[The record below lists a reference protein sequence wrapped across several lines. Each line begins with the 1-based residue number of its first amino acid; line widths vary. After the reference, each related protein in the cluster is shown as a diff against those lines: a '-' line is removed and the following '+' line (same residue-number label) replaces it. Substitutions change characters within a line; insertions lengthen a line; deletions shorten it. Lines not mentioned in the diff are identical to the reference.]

1 MHTLDKGLRS
11 ALENTILAA
20 RSAAEEAAQIVLEA
34 LGVGEKVPFPHL
46 NDAERTLR
54 RKLRSHGRQLGDT
67 QYEDTKQTIVALTEE
82 VAYQHWHRML
92 FARFLAENDLLMD
105 DDPVSPI
112 PLTIEECNDL
122 APSLGARNGWDLA
135 ARYASRML
143 PQIFLNDSPIFS
155 LEFPIERQKVL
166 EQLVSSIPQEVF
178 HASDSL
184 GWVYQFW
191 QTKRK
196 KAINDS
202 GVKIGARE
210 LPAVTQLFTEPYMV
224 SFLLDNSLGAWWAG
238 KRLSSHDLA
247 TAEDEQE
254 LRDKAYVD
262 HLPLEYLRFVRDEET
277 EFWKPAGGS
286 FDAWPKH
293 LSEFKMLDPCCGSGH
308 FLIATLQM
316 LVPMRMELE
325 GMTEDEA
332 IQRVLEENIHGL
344 ELDQRCVELAA
355 FALAFAAWTYP
366 GSSGYRQLPAL
377 HIACSGQAINI
388 SDDELRKL
396 ANGNH
401 ELYNALEDL
410 RNKFQQAPILGSLIN
425 PKSSIHQNEL
435 FSLDWEEV
443 GPLLDSVLRKDQDD
457 DLDEAGIV
465 AQGLAK
471 AASLL
476 AGAYHLIGT
485 NVPYLARGKQDQVL
499 KDYCERYHNEA
510 KNDLATVFLDRCLQF
525 CPKGGT
531 TTVVLPQNWLF
542 LSSYTSFRKTL
553 LQDETWHLISRLG
566 PGAFDTISGEVVKAI
581 LILISRE
588 RSESEQIISGVDV
601 SEQKAV
607 EEKAMGL
614 VEGEI
619 KRVGQ
624 EEQLKNPDARIALET
639 KDDVQLLAEYANSF
653 QGISP
658 ADLLR
663 FGRTFWE
670 SHASGTWI
678 YWQSTQS
685 STLFYAGRELLLW
698 YDAVEEKAN
707 LENTAY
713 IRGHESWGKRG
724 VVVRSM
730 RSLPVSLHTGEP
742 SDTNVAIIVPFEEK
756 SLIPLWCYCSSPEYN
771 EAVRRIDQKLNVTN
785 ATLVKV
791 PFDLER
797 WTKVAEE
804 KYPNG
809 LPLPFSDDPTQWIFH
824 GHPCKSIVW
833 NEDKKWT
840 GFGPIRLESTVLHV
854 AVARLLGY
862 QWPAELDSKME
873 LAKEQRAL
881 VQESETLLLFAD
893 NDGIVCIPSVGGEF
907 SASER
912 LLKMLKASYGD
923 AWTDDTLSTLLRNTD
938 TAGKTL
944 ENWLRDKFFIQ
955 HCKLFG
961 DRPFIWHV
969 WDGLPD
975 GFSALVNY
983 HKLDYKK
990 LETLI
995 YSYLGDWIQ
1004 RQKTDVASNVE
1015 GAREKLSAAQALS
1028 QRLELILEGEN
1039 PYDIFV
1045 RWKSLEE
1052 QPIGWN
1058 PDLNDGVRL
1067 NIRPFMS
1074 VPDIGKKG
1082 AGVLRDKPNIK
1093 WTKDRGQD
1101 VETAPWYNLG
1111 PLYDGNKGDRINDHH
1126 LSLEEKKNSRRFK
1139 KD

>member
-1 MHTLDKGLRS
+1 
-11 ALENTILAA
+11 
-20 RSAAEEAAQIVLEA
+20 
-34 LGVGEKVPFPHL
+34 
-46 NDAERTLR
+46 
-54 RKLRSHGRQLGDT
+54 
-67 QYEDTKQTIVALTEE
+67 
-82 VAYQHWHRML
+82 
-92 FARFLAENDLLMD
+92 
-105 DDPVSPI
+105 
-112 PLTIEECNDL
+112 
-122 APSLGARNGWDLA
+122 
-135 ARYASRML
+135 
-143 PQIFLNDSPIFS
+143 
-155 LEFPIERQKVL
+155 
-166 EQLVSSIPQEVF
+166 
-178 HASDSL
+178 
-184 GWVYQFW
+184 
-191 QTKRK
+191 RK
-196 KAINDS
+196 KDINDS

-224 SFLLDNSLGAWWAG
+224 SFLLDNSLGAWWAA
-238 KRLSSHDLA
+238 KKLSSHDLA

-262 HLPLEYLRFVRDEET
+262 HLPLEYLRFVKNEET
-277 EFWKPAGGS
+277 ESWKPAGGT

-308 FLIATLQM
+308 FLVATLQM

-325 GMTEDEA
+325 GLSEDEA
-332 IQRVLEENIHGL
+332 IQKVLEENIHGL

-355 FALAFAAWTYP
+355 FTLAFAAWTYP

-377 HIACSGQAINI
+377 HIACSGQAIHI

-401 ELYNALEDL
+401 ELYYALEDL
-410 RNKFQQAPILGSLIN
+410 RNKFEQAPILGSLID

-435 FSLDWEEV
+435 FSLAWEEV
-443 GPLLDSVLRKDQDD
+443 GPLLDSVLRKGQDD

-471 AASLL
+471 AAILL
-476 AGAYHLIGT
+476 AGTYHLVAT

-499 KDYCERYHNEA
+499 KDYCDRYHNEA

-525 CPKGGT
+525 CPEGGT

-542 LSSYTSFRKTL
+542 LTSYTSFRKTL
-553 LQDETWHLISRLG
+553 LKKETFNLIGRLG
-566 PGAFDTISGEVVKAI
+566 AKSFQTPMWDFNVQLFVA
-581 LILISRE
+581 SRE
-588 RSESEQIISGVDV
+588 TLIDDTHLFGGIDV
-601 SEQKAV
+601 SAPNTA
-607 EEKAMGL
+607 EEKAKGL

-624 EEQLKNPDARIALET
+624 EEQLKNPDARIALE
-639 KDDVQLLAEYANSF
+639 KA
-653 QGISP
+653 
-658 ADLLR
+658 
-663 FGRTFWE
+663 
-670 SHASGTWI
+670 SH
-678 YWQSTQS
+678 
-685 STLFYAGRELLLW
+685 ELLLNDGANCMAGILNGDSPHFLKYYW
-698 YDAVEEKAN
+698 ELMYYSDLWSFQQTTHPNSQFFGGLTNIVYYDESEGHLREE
-707 LENTAY
+707 EW
-713 IRGHESWGKRG
+713 IRRERLHDSDQRGQSALGRYGVAISQMRILPVTIFIGKRFDSN
-724 VVVRSM
+724 VAVLVSEDKF
-730 RSLPVSLHTGEP
+730 SLPAVWAYLQ
-742 SDTNVAIIVPFEEK
+742 
-756 SLIPLWCYCSSPEYN
+756 SSEYN

-833 NEDKKWT
+833 DEDAKWT
-840 GFGPIRLESTVLHV
+840 GFGPIRFDSTVLHV

-862 QWPAELDSKME
+862 RWPAEFDPKME

-881 VQESETLLLFAD
+881 VSECEALLPFAD

-923 AWTDDTLSTLLRNTD
+923 AWTDDTLSALLRNTD
-938 TAGKTL
+938 TSGKTL

-1004 RQKTDVASNVE
+1004 RQKTDVAINVE

-1074 VPDIGKKG
+1074 VPDIGKKD

-1101 VETAPWYNLG
+1101 VETA
-1111 PLYDGNKGDRINDHH
+1111 
-1126 LSLEEKKNSRRFK
+1126 
-1139 KD
+1139 

>member
-1 MHTLDKGLRS
+1 MHTLDKSLRS

-20 RSAAEEAAQIVLEA
+20 RSTAEEAAQIVLEA

-46 NDAERTLR
+46 NESERLLR
-54 RKLRSHGRQLGDT
+54 RKLRSHGRQLGDWL
-67 QYEDTKQTIVALTEE
+67 YEEGKQTIDALTEE

-112 PLTIEECNDL
+112 SLTIEECNDL

-196 KAINDS
+196 KDINDS

-224 SFLLDNSLGAWWAG
+224 SFLLDNSLGAWWAA

-247 TAEDEQE
+247 TATDEQE

-262 HLPLEYLRFVRDEET
+262 HLPLEYLRFVKDEET
-277 EFWKPAGGS
+277 ESWKPAGGT

-308 FLIATLQM
+308 FLVATLQM

-325 GMTEDEA
+325 GLTADEA

-366 GSSGYRQLPAL
+366 GSSGYRQLPPL
-377 HIACSGQAINI
+377 HIACSGQAIHI
-388 SDDELRKL
+388 SDEELIKL
-396 ANGNH
+396 SNGNH

-410 RNKFQQAPILGSLIN
+410 KNKFLQAPILGSLID

-443 GPLLDSVLRKDQDD
+443 GPLLDSVLRRGQDD

-476 AGAYHLIGT
+476 AGTYHLVGT
-485 NVPYLARGKQDQVL
+485 NVPYLTQKKQDSKL
-499 KDYCERYHNEA
+499 KDYIQSRYVDE
-510 KNDLATVFLDRCLQF
+510 KGDLATAFLSRLMCMLHEN
-525 CPKGGT
+525 GIVS
-531 TTVVLPQNWLF
+531 VVLPQNWLF
-542 LSSYTSFRKTL
+542 QTYYENMRFKYLRNYTIP
-553 LQDETWHLISRLG
+553 LI
-566 PGAFDTISGEVVKAI
+566 AI
-581 LILISRE
+581 L
-588 RSESEQIISGVDV
+588 G
-601 SEQKAV
+601 
-607 EEKAMGL
+607 EKAFESDQAAGAL
-614 VEGEI
+614 PCLLNVQPIRSTNNNITRIIETTKLDDSWKKSTFLHDGKLIEVFQNKFLLNKSYIIVSKVQQHQTFGENV
-619 KRVGQ
+619 RC
-624 EEQLKNPDARIALET
+624 
-639 KDDVQLLAEYANSF
+639 F
-653 QGISP
+653 QGTSTGDNEKFIRFFTEISIFNRYVFFLSP
-658 ADLLR
+658 PDGEH
-663 FGRTFWE
+663 FYSGRTLVVPRDIF
-670 SHASGTWI
+670 SKNASQG
-678 YWQSTQS
+678 
-685 STLFYAGRELLLW
+685 A
-698 YDAVEEKAN
+698 
-707 LENTAY
+707 
-713 IRGHESWGKRG
+713 IRGRNAWGRKG
-724 VVVRSM
+724 IAIGKM
-730 RSLPVSLHTGEP
+730 RSLP
-742 SDTNVAIIVPFEEK
+742 
-756 SLIPLWCYCSSPEYN
+756 
-771 EAVRRIDQKLNVTN
+771 
-785 ATLVKV
+785 ATLYFGEYFSNTAPVIICEKEFLPAV
-791 PFDLER
+791 WAFASDSSFNQAMKQINPNIAIENGYVEKIEWER
-797 WTKVAEE
+797 AIWQEIGRE
-804 KYPNG
+804 KYPNS

-824 GHPCKSIVW
+824 GHPCKSVVW
-833 NEDKKWT
+833 DEDTRWT
-840 GFGPIRLESTVLHV
+840 SFGPIRFDSTVLHV

-862 QWPAELDSKME
+862 QWPAELDPKME

-881 VQESETLLLFAD
+881 VQECKALLPFAD

-923 AWTDDTLSTLLRNTD
+923 AWTDETLSMLLRNTD
-938 TAGKTL
+938 ASGKTL

-990 LETLI
+990 LERLI

-1015 GAREKLSAAQALS
+1015 GARERLSAAQALS
-1028 QRLELILEGEN
+1028 QRLELILKGEK

-1074 VPDIGKKG
+1074 VPDIGKKD

-1111 PLYDGNKGDRINDHH
+1111 PVYEGKKGDRINDHH
-1126 LSLEEKKNSRRFK
+1126 LSLEEKASARKAGGKR
-1139 KD
+1139 